1 MLYFVRFIVRGY
13 PCLLLSIFFSSE
25 KLIFE
30 CFLGMSKNLSIQS
43 QVWAFLPCNWNE
55 NVVVFYMLAFL
66 VLSWPFPCQVDQIEY
81 LVSLLELLRD
91 KQQWRNLKD

>member
-13 PCLLLSIFFSSE
+13 HCLLLSILFSSE
-25 KLIFE
+25 KLGFE

-43 QVWAFLPCNWNE
+43 QVRSFLPCNWDE
-55 NVVVFYMLAFL
+55 NVGVFHVLAFL

-81 LVSLLELLRD
+81 LVSLCNFSET
-91 KQQWRNLKD
+91 NNSGVT